1 MLTTLETISIV
12 LYCMLSICIV
22 SSNFFVV
29 ITILS
34 IRKLRMTPNL
44 LLVSLALVDL
54 ITGAVTVPFRIC
66 EIYRIRFTLDIDYCR
81 VSHCLTLLNVIG
93 SVLHLVVIA
102 MERFIAIDFPFKYIR
117 MISRSGFY
125 LLIPI
130 ILIWVVALSTSF
142 LPLYAWGSNR
152 EHGSRSTLFG
162 ICKFNET
169 LEHDFVFTV
178 LLGIVSLSIIIITA
192 LNFRIYLIARRH
204 MNRVGPSGFINDN
217 KNSNDNLQNNK
228 ESETINIAHKQSIT
242 DTLSSSQ
249 SNSIVLDSSSV
260 PNNIQSGEKS
270 SRLDK
275 NFSVTSTC
283 NTLSEYKFA
292 PPEDTSHIKKFQ
304 RKRRKSF
311 LRSWKTTKTMFLIF
325 LVFSVCWLA
334 FIIPTSIFLTCP
346 LCADA
351 TVVMISTVVMF
362 SSSAFNPFIF
372 YIRVKIFR
380 QETAKA
386 FNRLLN
392 KIC

>member
-22 SSNFFVV
+22 SSNLFVV

-260 PNNIQSGEKS
+260 PNNIQSG
-270 SRLDK
+270 RLDK

>member
-1 MLTTLETISIV
+1 MLTTLEVISIV

-22 SSNFFVV
+22 SSNFFVI
-29 ITILS
+29 ITILT

-66 EIYRIRFTLDIDYCR
+66 EIYRIQFTLDIDYCR

-102 MERFIAIDFPFKYIR
+102 IERFIAIDFPFKYIR

-130 ILIWVVALSTSF
+130 ILIWVVTLCTAF

-152 EHGSRSTLFG
+152 EHGSRSNLFG

-178 LLGIVSLSIIIITA
+178 LLGIVALSIIIITT

-204 MNRVGPSGFINDN
+204 MRRVGPSGFFNDH
-217 KNSNDNLQNNK
+217 KNSNDNLQSIK
-228 ESETINIAHKQSIT
+228 ESETVNTAHKQSIS
-242 DTLSSSQ
+242 DNLSISQ
-249 SNSIVLDSSSV
+249 SNSIVLDSSSF
-260 PNNIQSGEKS
+260 PNNIQSEEKS
-270 SRLDK
+270 SHSDK

-351 TVVMISTVVMF
+351 TVVMISTVVIF

-386 FNRLLN
+386 FNRLLS

>member
-1 MLTTLETISIV
+1 
-12 LYCMLSICIV
+12 
-22 SSNFFVV
+22 
-29 ITILS
+29 
-34 IRKLRMTPNL
+34 MTPNL

-66 EIYRIRFTLDIDYCR
+66 EIYRMRFTLDIDFCR

-102 MERFIAIDFPFKYIR
+102 IERFIAIDFPFKYIR

-178 LLGIVSLSIIIITA
+178 LLGIVSLSIIIITT
-192 LNFRIYLIARRH
+192 LNFRIYFIARRH
-204 MNRVGPSGFINDN
+204 MNRVGPSGFFNEN
-217 KNSNDNLQNNK
+217 KNSNDNLQNIK
-228 ESETINIAHKQSIT
+228 GSETVNIAHKQSIS

-249 SNSIVLDSSSV
+249 STSIELDSPSV
-260 PNNIQSGEKS
+260 PNNTRSGEKS
-270 SRLDK
+270 SHLDK
-275 NFSVTSTC
+275 NFSVTST
-283 NTLSEYKFA
+283 EYKFA

-325 LVFSVCWLA
+325 LVFSICWLA

-351 TVVMISTVVMF
+351 TVVMIATVVIF

-380 QETAKA
+380 QEAAKA